1 MPDPINNPI
10 LHNPLLHLEQIFGE
24 LYAWRERWDET
35 LVSSLQEDTR
45 EALRLL
51 GRTLCTLAQDTPDAR
66 TNHST
71 PQQAPRLR

>member
-1 MPDPINNPI
+1 MPDLIDDPI
-10 LHNPLLHLEQIFGE
+10 LHNPIHQLEQIFGE

-51 GRTLCTLAQDTPDAR
+51 GRTLCTLAQDAPDAR
-66 TNHST
+66 TDHST
-71 PQQAPRLR
+71 PRQA